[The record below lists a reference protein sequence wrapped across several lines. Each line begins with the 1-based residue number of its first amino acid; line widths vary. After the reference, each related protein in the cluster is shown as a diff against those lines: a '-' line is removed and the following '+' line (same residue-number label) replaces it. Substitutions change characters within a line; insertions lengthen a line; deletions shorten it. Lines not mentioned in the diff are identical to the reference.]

1 MPKIWKKSLC
11 TGAGA
16 GKKDRSLQKAKA
28 EERDRLRVK
37 AFDELGTAIFTQ
49 VEVAYNLVRLS
60 EIDFG
65 VVSKQAADLKKTSN
79 SGNAGVCLQMRKSAC
94 STTG

>member
-1 MPKIWKKSLC
+1 MRWRW
-11 TGAGA
+11 A
-16 GKKDRSLQKAKA
+16 GKKDRSLQKSQGR
-28 EERDRLRVK
+28 ERDRLRVK

-65 VVSKQAADLKKTSN
+65 VVSKQPLILKKTSN
-79 SGNAGVCLQMRKSAC
+79 SGNAGVCLPMRKSAC